1 MRVVEVIPPSSH
13 LRFTASQGKLDWN
26 LAESQNLARESGE
39 NSRRKLQNVVTDS
52 TALDHESCVF
62 SALRRPAP

>member
-13 LRFTASQGKLDWN
+13 QQFTASQGKLDWN

-39 NSRRKLQNVVTDS
+39 NSRRKVQNVVTDS
-52 TALDHESCVF
+52 PDGNQVWVEIGC
-62 SALRRPAP
+62 